1 MNVLLEWN
9 SFVCRGLTV
18 SLSLSSPSLSPYRV
32 LVCNQCLRSTDS
44 PGCNCCSVAKSCP
57 TLCNPMACGVPGS
70 SVLQYLSTFAQ
81 IHIHWVGDAL
91 CASQRM
97 DFCLLL
103 PSTFP
108 SSRVFSLMVSTINT
122 EEPVLANACCR
133 GHILCSTLHP
143 LSQQFGLTVAVVTS
157 CPQV

>member
-1 MNVLLEWN
+1 MCVVDLLYLCLYHLRLFPQTE
-9 SFVCRGLTV
+9 
-18 SLSLSSPSLSPYRV
+18 SSSVTSA
-32 LVCNQCLRSTDS
+32 
-44 PGCNCCSVAKSCP
+44 SVALILLVAIVVQLLSHVQLFVTP
-57 TLCNPMACGVPGS
+57 CGVPGS
-70 SVLQYLSTFAQ
+70 PVLQYLSTFAQ